1 VQTRRDQLQ
10 AYRFQNRRALAA
22 LVTGEPNV
30 LEPPMRRLTATTV
43 SGIMIAILIAVGFAL
58 VGVFKPTTGKAWKDA
73 GAVIIDRDTG
83 ATYIYAQDVLHPVA
97 NYTSAVLAA
106 GTNQAAHV
114 VQVDRSDLDGTPR
127 GVEIGIPGLPA
138 SLPPASG
145 LVSSPVTS
153 CSRLQGT
160 SGTTLHARVSLR
172 IGDTGQSHALPSPG
186 AGVLVRTPSGASYL
200 LGRGHRLTITSP
212 NVALALGLQNTS
224 PLTVGTAFVESVP
237 PGPDLRAPA
246 IAVGGQSDYAV
257 NGTHPLI
264 GQLLHISG
272 TDQYQVVLPDGLAA
286 VTSVQTALLRTLPT
300 GTPATP
306 HNPIETPE
314 SGLFGTHPSTVVW
327 PRIQQ
332 SLAGLPDQL
341 QPDAIAANTRTVDA
355 AGGLCAVYGK
365 GSEEPAF
372 TAAPN
377 SLPSVVFGGV
387 DESVDSQH
395 GQADSV
401 TVPAGSVALVRSTD
415 SATLFLVAEPG
426 TKYPAASKD
435 AINALGYGSA
445 TPSTLPVQVLPL
457 IPSGKSLDPVAARR
471 PVSN

>member
-1 VQTRRDQLQ
+1 MQTRRDQLQ

-58 VGVFKPTTGKAWKDA
+58 VGVFKPTTGNAWKDA

-83 ATYIYAQDVLHPVA
+83 ATYIYSQDVLHPVA

-127 GVEIGIPGLPA
+127 GAEIGIPGLPA

-172 IGDTGQSHALPSPG
+172 IGDTGQSRALPRPG

-200 LGRGHRLTITSP
+200 LDRGHRLTITSP

-246 IAVGGQSDYAV
+246 ITVGGRATYRV
-257 NGTHPLI
+257 NGTIPLI
-264 GQLLHISG
+264 GQLLHITD
-272 TDQYQVVLPDGLAA
+272 TDQYQVVLPDGLGA
-286 VTSVQTALLRTLPT
+286 VTAVQAALLRTLPI
-300 GTPATP
+300 GSPATP
-306 HNPIETPE
+306 HSPLDTPE
-314 SGLFGTHPSTVVW
+314 SGLFGTHPSTAEW

-332 SLAGLPDQL
+332 TLAGLPDQL
-341 QPDAIAANTRTVDA
+341 QPEAIATNTRAVDA
-355 AGGLCAVYGK
+355 AGGLCAVYAK
-365 GSEEPAF
+365 DSQQPDFA
-372 TAAPN
+372 AAPN

-387 DESVDSQH
+387 DESTRSQH

-401 TVPAGSVALVRSTD
+401 TVPAGAAALVRSTD

-426 TKYPAASKD
+426 TKFAAASKD
-435 AINALGYGSA
+435 VIIALGYGSA
-445 TPSTLPVQVLPL
+445 KPTTVPVQVLPL
-457 IPSGKSLDPVAARR
+457 IPSGRSLDPTAARR
-471 PVSN
+471 PVNN